1 MLKTRMRRLAAQ
13 TDSAIER
20 LAQIEMSVT
29 DLADEDLLDLADIF
43 RATPGS
49 PLGTM
54 ARSEMT
60 RRNIRL

>member
-13 TDSAIER
+13 SDSAIER

-43 RATPGS
+43 NATLGS
-49 PLGTM
+49 PSGNR
-54 ARSEMT
+54 ARGET
-60 RRNIRL
+60 PRCNVGL

>member
-29 DLADEDLLDLADIF
+29 GLADEDLLDLADIF
-43 RATPGS
+43 QATSGS
-49 PLGTM
+49 PLGAM
-54 ARSEMT
+54 ARSKMT

>member
-13 TDSAIER
+13 SDSAIER

-43 RATPGS
+43 QAMLDS

>member
-13 TDSAIER
+13 SDSAIER

-43 RATPGS
+43 QATSGS
-49 PLGTM
+49 PLGAM

>member
-13 TDSAIER
+13 SDSAIER

-43 RATPGS
+43 QAMPGS
-49 PLGTM
+49 PLETM

>member
-43 RATPGS
+43 RPRRAAPWE
-49 PLGTM
+49 PWLG
-54 ARSEMT
+54 AR
-60 RRNIRL
+60 